1 MGLIKAAVSAVG
13 STLHDQWKEYIR
25 CDDLGNDILMKRVST
40 PNGVISKDSA
50 IQVAPG
56 QIAVI
61 FENGK
66 ILDATAEEGI
76 YTFDQSSMPS
86 FFAGQFG
93 PVFKEMWTRFVYN
106 GGTNKEQAVFY
117 INAKEIMDN
126 KFGTPAPVPFQDWSH
141 PIPNQMTGAMSPL
154 RVEVK
159 CFGKYTFK
167 VTDPALFMTRV
178 AGTADEYRKE
188 AICEQMRSEVVGAF
202 QNVLNELG
210 NSNHKVPVLELP
222 SSTDEI
228 KATLDEKVF
237 DQPIRDRGLS
247 LVGFVVES
255 VTLDEESN
263 KKIDNY
269 ELSSNAFMQQGTL
282 TGAYANAVQDAAN
295 NTSGAANAF
304 MGVGMMNMASGGMMG
319 GAAAGAFQRVGTTAA
334 DLHGAAPATEAQ
346 AAPVYPSPLPLILI
360 TGIPQA
366 ATIGPIIKV
375 VLSPIPPVECL
386 STFIPGISSNSKI
399 SPLSINILVRA
410 KISSSVIPLIQI
422 AISKEDI

>member
-1 MGLIKAAVSAVG
+1 
-13 STLHDQWKEYIR
+13 
-25 CDDLGNDILMKRVST
+25 
-40 PNGVISKDSA
+40 
-50 IQVAPG
+50 
-56 QIAVI
+56 
-61 FENGK
+61 
-66 ILDATAEEGI
+66 
-76 YTFDQSSMPS
+76 
-86 FFAGQFG
+86 
-93 PVFKEMWTRFVYN
+93 
-106 GGTNKEQAVFY
+106 
-117 INAKEIMDN
+117 
-126 KFGTPAPVPFQDWSH
+126 
-141 PIPNQMTGAMSPL
+141 
-154 RVEVK
+154 
-159 CFGKYTFK
+159 
-167 VTDPALFMTRV
+167 MTRV

-346 AAPVYPSPLPLILI
+346 AAPVYAGAKFCPECGTKTNGAKFCPECGTKLQLIYKKK
-360 TGIPQA
+360 A
-366 ATIGPIIKV
+366 
-375 VLSPIPPVECL
+375 
-386 STFIPGISSNSKI
+386 
-399 SPLSINILVRA
+399 
-410 KISSSVIPLIQI
+410 
-422 AISKEDI
+422 

>member
-13 STLHDQWKEYIR
+13 STLHDQWKDYIR
-25 CDDLGNDILMKRVST
+25 CEDLGNDILMRKVST
-40 PNGVISKDSA
+40 PTGVISKDSA

-56 QIAVI
+56 QMAVI
-61 FENGK
+61 FDSGR

-76 YTFDQSSMPS
+76 YTFDQSSSPT

-93 PVFKEMWTRFVYN
+93 DVFKEMWTRFVYN

-346 AAPVYPSPLPLILI
+346 AAPVYAGAKFCP
-360 TGIPQA
+360 
-366 ATIGPIIKV
+366 
-375 VLSPIPPVECL
+375 ECG
-386 STFIPGISSNSKI
+386 TKTNG
-399 SPLSINILVRA
+399 A
-410 KISSSVIPLIQI
+410 KFCPECGTKLQ
-422 AISKEDI
+422 